1 MDFYKIR
8 EIESEDRKTKIP
20 TLEIYPDF
28 KICRSQDLMVRG
40 KAFYAIWDDS
50 AGMWSTDEYDVQR
63 LVDQDLYEY
72 YKVAKSRFDGEIK
85 VKYLGNFG
93 SGMWLKFQQ
102 YIKSVSDSAVQ
113 LDEVLTFRDDIVNK
127 TDYRS
132 KRLPY
137 ILDTQPPRAY
147 DELVSVLY
155 SPEERE
161 KLEWCIG
168 AIVAGES
175 RNLQKFAVLYGSA
188 GTGKST
194 VLNIIQKIFEGY
206 YSVFEAKALTSST
219 NAFAT
224 EAFRSNPLVALQHD
238 GDLSRIEDNTKLNSI
253 VSHEEM
259 VINEKHKS
267 TYSSRINSFLFMGSN
282 KAVKITDSKSGV
294 IRRLIDIHPSGKT
307 VSPKAYHRLV
317 KQIEFETG
325 SIASHCRDVY
335 LKLGRDYYATYR
347 PVQMILATDTFYNFI
362 EMNFDYF
369 SEVEGVSLKTAYLM
383 YKEYCNEGLVPY
395 PLPQYKFREE
405 LKTYFR
411 GFEERHDISG
421 ERIRSWYYDFV
432 GDEFSNVVRT
442 SSSGGLELSERKSIL
457 DDVLSRCKAQYANVH
472 ETPSSKWDLC
482 ETRLGELDTT
492 RLHYVQPPQ
501 NHIVIDFDL
510 RDEVGNKDSKRNIQ
524 AARNWPATYAEFSK
538 SGGGIHLHY
547 TYEGDVTELAS
558 LYSEGIEI
566 KTFVGNSS
574 LRRRLSYC
582 NNLPVATFTGSLPK
596 KEKRAV
602 ITDAKL
608 SSEKS
613 LRDLIERNLRKEI
626 HPATKPS
633 VDFIKKIL
641 DDAYLTDMSYDVSDM
656 KNKIL
661 MFAYGSTNQ
670 SAAAAAQVRKMKF
683 TSKDHESSSEVG
695 VIADSDAPIVI
706 FDLEVYPNLFVVSG
720 AYADQDG
727 PASFNMIN
735 PGPDE
740 VSQFVKSYR
749 LVGFNNRKYDN
760 HILFAA
766 MLGYTNEQLFKLS
779 QDIIEKKRGF
789 FSNAYNLSYSDI
801 YDFSA
806 KKQGLKKWQIELG
819 LRHLEWSYPWD
830 QPVPEDLIMKVL
842 EYCGND
848 VATTR
853 ALWNHLKGD
862 FSARLILA
870 KLSGLSANDTT
881 NAHTTKI
888 IFGDN
893 RRPQS
898 DFYYTDLATGERYAY
913 PDAPKW
919 HRDGNGRTSGSK
931 DRNSFPGYT
940 YSYGKSEYRGIIT
953 GEGGFVDEKPG
964 MYENVVLLDVASM
977 HPTSIEELELFG
989 PVYTKKFSELK
1000 QARVFIKHGDYD
1012 SVKKMFDGRVA
1023 EYLEDSSLAV
1033 ALSTALKIAIN
1044 SVYGLTA
1051 ASFEHPFRD
1060 PRNVDNIVAKRGAL
1074 FMVDLKFFIE
1084 EQGYECVHIKTDSV
1098 KIANGDDKIIEEV
1111 MAFGA
1116 KYGYEFE
1123 HEATYEKLCLINKA
1137 DYVAKTIPGR
1147 KPAYWTATGARFSH
1161 PYVFKTLFSK
1171 EPIKFE
1177 DLCETKSVTTAIYLS
1192 DVVPGGKLAAN
1203 ANADDAKLRDSVKPI
1218 FVGKAGSFV
1227 PVKPETGGKT
1237 LVREKDGEYH
1247 AVAGTKGRVWKESSV
1262 MAELPDR
1269 FNEVDLG
1276 YFDGLVSDAKAL
1288 LSKYGDAERFL
1299 D

>member
-50 AGMWSTDEYDVQR
+50 AAMWSTDEYDVQR

-72 YKVAKSRFDGEIK
+72 YKVAKSRFDGQIK

-411 GFEERHDISG
+411 GFEERHDIGG

-524 AARNWPATYAEFSK
+524 AASNWPATYAEFSK

-683 TSKDHESSSEVG
+683 TSKDHERSSEVG

-801 YDFSA
+801 YDFSS
-806 KKQGLKKWQIELG
+806 KKQGLKRWQIELG

-848 VATTR
+848 VVTTR
-853 ALWNHLKGD
+853 ALWNYLKGD

-940 YSYGKSEYRGIIT
+940 YSYGKSEYREIIT
-953 GEGGFVDEKPG
+953 GEGGFVAEKPG

-1000 QARVFIKHGDYD
+1000 QARVHIKHGDYD
-1012 SVKKMFDGRVA
+1012 SVKKMFDGKVA
-1023 EYLEDSSLAV
+1023 EYLEDESLAV

-1084 EQGYECVHIKTDSV
+1084 EQGYECIHIKTDSV

-1123 HEATYEKLCLINKA
+1123 HEATYDKLCLINKA

>member
-72 YKVAKSRFDGEIK
+72 YKVAKSRFDGQIK

-411 GFEERHDISG
+411 GFEERHDIGG

-740 VSQFVKSYR
+740 VTQFVKSYR

-801 YDFSA
+801 YDFAA

-830 QPVPEDLIMKVL
+830 QPVPEDLILKVL

-848 VATTR
+848 VTTTR
-853 ALWNHLKGD
+853 ALWHHLKGD

-940 YSYGKSEYRGIIT
+940 YSYGKSEYREIIT

-1123 HEATYEKLCLINKA
+1123 HEATYDKLCLINKA

>member
-1 MDFYKIR
+1 M
-8 EIESEDRKTKIP
+8 
-20 TLEIYPDF
+20 
-28 KICRSQDLMVRG
+28 
-40 KAFYAIWDDS
+40 
-50 AGMWSTDEYDVQR
+50 
-63 LVDQDLYEY
+63 
-72 YKVAKSRFDGEIK
+72 
-85 VKYLGNFG
+85 
-93 SGMWLKFQQ
+93 
-102 YIKSVSDSAVQ
+102 
-113 LDEVLTFRDDIVNK
+113 
-127 TDYRS
+127 
-132 KRLPY
+132 
-137 ILDTQPPRAY
+137 
-147 DELVSVLY
+147 
-155 SPEERE
+155 
-161 KLEWCIG
+161 
-168 AIVAGES
+168 
-175 RNLQKFAVLYGSA
+175 
-188 GTGKST
+188 
-194 VLNIIQKIFEGY
+194 
-206 YSVFEAKALTSST
+206 
-219 NAFAT
+219 
-224 EAFRSNPLVALQHD
+224 
-238 GDLSRIEDNTKLNSI
+238 
-253 VSHEEM
+253 
-259 VINEKHKS
+259 
-267 TYSSRINSFLFMGSN
+267 
-282 KAVKITDSKSGV
+282 
-294 IRRLIDIHPSGKT
+294 
-307 VSPKAYHRLV
+307 
-317 KQIEFETG
+317 
-325 SIASHCRDVY
+325 
-335 LKLGRDYYATYR
+335 
-347 PVQMILATDTFYNFI
+347 
-362 EMNFDYF
+362 
-369 SEVEGVSLKTAYLM
+369 
-383 YKEYCNEGLVPY
+383 
-395 PLPQYKFREE
+395 
-405 LKTYFR
+405 
-411 GFEERHDISG
+411 
-421 ERIRSWYYDFV
+421 
-432 GDEFSNVVRT
+432 
-442 SSSGGLELSERKSIL
+442 
-457 DDVLSRCKAQYANVH
+457 
-472 ETPSSKWDLC
+472 
-482 ETRLGELDTT
+482 
-492 RLHYVQPPQ
+492 
-501 NHIVIDFDL
+501 
-510 RDEVGNKDSKRNIQ
+510 
-524 AARNWPATYAEFSK
+524 
-538 SGGGIHLHY
+538 
-547 TYEGDVTELAS
+547 
-558 LYSEGIEI
+558 
-566 KTFVGNSS
+566 
-574 LRRRLSYC
+574 
-582 NNLPVATFTGSLPK
+582 
-596 KEKRAV
+596 
-602 ITDAKL
+602 
-608 SSEKS
+608 
-613 LRDLIERNLRKEI
+613 
-626 HPATKPS
+626 
-633 VDFIKKIL
+633 
-641 DDAYLTDMSYDVSDM
+641 
-656 KNKIL
+656 
-661 MFAYGSTNQ
+661 
-670 SAAAAAQVRKMKF
+670 
-683 TSKDHESSSEVG
+683 
-695 VIADSDAPIVI
+695 
-706 FDLEVYPNLFVVSG
+706 
-720 AYADQDG
+720 
-727 PASFNMIN
+727 
-735 PGPDE
+735 
-740 VSQFVKSYR
+740 
-749 LVGFNNRKYDN
+749 
-760 HILFAA
+760 
-766 MLGYTNEQLFKLS
+766 
-779 QDIIEKKRGF
+779 
-789 FSNAYNLSYSDI
+789 
-801 YDFSA
+801 
-806 KKQGLKKWQIELG
+806 
-819 LRHLEWSYPWD
+819 
-830 QPVPEDLIMKVL
+830 
-842 EYCGND
+842 
-848 VATTR
+848 
-853 ALWNHLKGD
+853 
-862 FSARLILA
+862 
-870 KLSGLSANDTT
+870 SGLSANDTT

-940 YSYGKSEYRGIIT
+940 YSYGKSEYREIIT

-1098 KIANGDDKIIEEV
+1098 KIANGDDKIIELV

>member
-40 KAFYAIWDDS
+40 KAFYAIWDDDAS
-50 AGMWSTDEYDVQR
+50 MWSTDEYDVQR
-63 LVDQDLYEY
+63 LVDKDLYEY
-72 YKVAKSRFDGEIK
+72 YKVAKLRFDGQIK

-113 LDEVLTFRDDIVNK
+113 LDEVLTFRDDLVCK

-147 DELVSVLY
+147 NELISVLY
-155 SPEERE
+155 SPVERE

-194 VLNIIQKIFEGY
+194 VLNIIQDIFEGY

-307 VSPKAYHRLV
+307 VSPTAYHRLV
-317 KQIEFETG
+317 KQIQFETG
-325 SIASHCRDVY
+325 SIANHCRDVY
-335 LKLGRDYYATYR
+335 LKLGRDYYAAYR
-347 PVQMILATDTFYNFI
+347 PTQMILATDTFYNFI
-362 EMNFDYF
+362 EQNFEFF

-383 YKEYCNEGLVPY
+383 YKEYCTDGLVPY

-411 GFEERHDISG
+411 GFKERHDIGG

-432 GDEFSNVVRT
+432 GDEFTSVVAT
-442 SSSGGLELSERKSIL
+442 SSSGAIELSERESLL
-457 DDVLSRCKAQYANVH
+457 DDLLSGCKAQYANVR

-482 ETRLGELDTT
+482 STTLGELDTT
-492 RLHYVQPPQ
+492 RLHYVQPPTT
-501 NHIVIDFDL
+501 HIVIDFDL
-510 RDEVGNKDSKRNIQ
+510 RDEVGNKDSKRNLQ
-524 AARNWPATYAEFSK
+524 AAGDWPATYAEFSK
-538 SGGGIHLHY
+538 SGGGVHLHY
-547 TYEGDVTELAS
+547 IYEGDVTELAP
-558 LYSEGIEI
+558 LHSEGIEI
-566 KTFVGNSS
+566 KTFTGNSS

-582 NNLPVATFTGSLPK
+582 NNLPVAKYTGSLPK

-613 LRDLIERNLRKEI
+613 LRGLIERNLRKEI

-641 DDAYLTDMSYDVSDM
+641 DDAYLSDLSYDVSDM

-661 MFAYGSTNQ
+661 MFAYSSTNQ
-670 SAAAAAQVRKMKF
+670 SAAAAAQVRAMKF
-683 TSKDHESSSEVG
+683 MSKDHETSSELG
-695 VIADSDAPIVI
+695 VVADSEAPIVI

-766 MLGYTNEQLFKLS
+766 MLGYTNEQLYQLS
-779 QDIIEKKRGF
+779 KDIIEKKRGF
-789 FSNAYNLSYSDI
+789 FSSAYNLSYSDI
-801 YDFSA
+801 YDFAA

-830 QPVPEDLIMKVL
+830 QEVPQDLILKVL

-848 VATTR
+848 VTTTR
-853 ALWNHLKGD
+853 EVWRHLKGD

-870 KLSGLSANDTT
+870 KLSGLTPNDTT
-881 NAHTTKI
+881 NSHTTKI

-919 HRDGNGRTSGSK
+919 HRDGNGRSSGK
-931 DRNSFPGYT
+931 RDRNSFPGYS
-940 YSYGKSEYRGIIT
+940 YNYGKSEYREFIT
-953 GEGGFVDEKPG
+953 GEGGFVAEKPG

-1000 QARVFIKHGDYD
+1000 QARVHIKHGDYD
-1012 SVKKMFDGRVA
+1012 SVKKMFDGKVA
-1023 EYLEDSSLAV
+1023 EYLEDESLAV

-1084 EQGYECVHIKTDSV
+1084 EQGYDCIHIKTDSV
-1098 KIANGDDKIIEEV
+1098 KIANGDDKIIELV
-1111 MAFGA
+1111 MEFG
-1116 KYGYEFE
+1116 KGYGYEFE

-1137 DYVAKTIPGR
+1137 DYVAKTMAGR
-1147 KPAYWTATGARFSH
+1147 KPSCWTSTGARFSH

-1171 EPIKFE
+1171 ESIDFE
-1177 DLCETKSVTTAIYLS
+1177 DLCEAKSVTTALYL
-1192 DVVPGGKLAAN
+1192 
-1203 ANADDAKLRDSVKPI
+1203 ADDDALSSGRDGQLE
-1218 FVGKAGSFV
+1218 FVGRTGSFV
-1227 PVKPETGGKT
+1227 PVKPGTGGKT

-1247 AVAGTKGRVWKESSV
+1247 AVSGTKGRVWRESSV
-1262 MAELPDR
+1262 MAELPDQTKDID
-1269 FNEVDLG
+1269 FG
-1276 YFDGLVSDAKAL
+1276 YFDGLVSEAKEL
-1288 LSKYGDAERFL
+1288 LGKYGDVERFL